1 MSPAVVLESTQWTSY
16 VCSSLETL
24 RQEGILCDTTLL
36 GKNGRTLLAHSC
48 VLAAASP
55 VLRTVVTQQNLASF
69 LHSTHYISRGVWD
82 VILEFIYRGKV
93 AIDSVT
99 DAKSIMAAAEKL
111 ELEKLRTLCEDFL
124 HIEGAILKEE
134 GSAIVLEDEPVVK
147 IEPGLS
153 ELERRDTPAPVYVN
167 VIPPP
172 VVPSELGTSIRIK
185 AEPVDDIDTTTRGD
199 YSARTDGSGYSFGT
213 STPKSSRASPSVP
226 VSQAVDRMCKWTSY
240 RMATDLND
248 RTPVTAIPVD
258 RLPHQQPGISYA
270 ADDAAITDS
279 DVASKL
285 PLLTR
290 TLMSANE
297 KALPFYRD
305 ARVFASTDRDHE
317 ELPELVTVSDGQSAL
332 FRSTV
337 GPGSSTVDD
346 GPLCLGKSHSKW
358 FKNL

>member
-1 MSPAVVLESTQWTSY
+1 MSPAVVLESTEWTSY

-124 HIEGAILKEE
+124 HIEGAILKDE
-134 GSAIVLEDEPVVK
+134 GSAIVLDDEPQTFVK
-147 IEPGLS
+147 IEPGLT
-153 ELERRDTPAPVYVN
+153 ERYDPPVSVNVTQPAPSDITASV
-167 VIPPP
+167 
-172 VVPSELGTSIRIK
+172 RIK
-185 AEPVDDIDTTTRGD
+185 AEPVDNTNTTMGGD
-199 YSARTDGSGYSFGT
+199 FNERTDGSVYSFT
-213 STPKSSRASPSVP
+213 STRGSPSMP
-226 VSQAVDRMCKWTSY
+226 VSQAVDRMSKWTSA
-240 RMATDLND
+240 RMATDMTD
-248 RTPVTAIPVD
+248 QIPVAVIPVD
-258 RLPHQQPGISYA
+258 RLSHQLPGIRYA
-270 ADDAAITDS
+270 ADDAAITDC
-279 DVASKL
+279 DVTRKL

-290 TLMSANE
+290 TLMSASE
-297 KALPFYRD
+297 KLPFYRD
-305 ARVFASTDRDHE
+305 ARVIAGTDRDHE
-317 ELPELVTVSDGQSAL
+317 ELPELVTVNDDGRSAL
-332 FRSTV
+332 HRSTV
-337 GPGSSTVDD
+337 GSASSTVDD
-346 GPLCLGKSHSKW
+346 GPLCLGKSLLK
-358 FKNL
+358 KIYIN